1 MRFSR
6 RSLLGSLGA
15 AGLVAPMWARADTA
29 ATAPALPIAPG
40 RRRFGP
46 DGTPEIDV
54 ITIRG
59 EWPAPIL
66 RVKKGEPLRLAVTNG
81 LAEPTALHWRGM
93 RGPNAMDGSALTGP
107 AIAAGGAADIAF
119 TPPDAGT
126 FLYQA
131 SAPPQ
136 AGTQQMRGLAGVLV
150 VEEAQP
156 PQVDA
161 DLVLAMAD
169 SPVPPQ
175 PVEGGTAAGAPPILL
190 NGALLPGRIEAAP
203 GARLRLRVANL
214 SSRLVLP
221 VGFNGMKVLVIA
233 IDGQPCDPFQPMRA
247 TVPMTPGA
255 RFDIICDLPADLA
268 ETAVVLR
275 GQTDIPLTRFAAKG
289 DPLPARP
296 VFTPLPAN
304 PALPEAI
311 ALEKAS
317 RADLTIAAASGG
329 PAGAPPG
336 WTINGAAGSPQMKP
350 VLVVK
355 RGTPISLGFINKS
368 ELMQPIHVHGHV
380 MRQLHLLDDGW
391 EPYWRDTVLVPPG
404 KTVRIA
410 FVADNP
416 GRWLIE
422 SALPDWTAAGLWT
435 FFEVA

>member
-1 MRFSR
+1 MRFTR

-15 AGLVAPMWARADTA
+15 AGLAVPMRARAETEP
-29 ATAPALPIAPG
+29 ATPALDIAPG

-46 DGTPEIDV
+46 DGAPEIDV
-54 ITIRG
+54 VTLRG
-59 EWPAPIL
+59 DWPAPVL
-66 RVKKGEPLRLAVTNG
+66 RIKKGEPLRLALANG
-81 LAEPTALHWRGM
+81 LVEPTALHWRGV
-93 RGPNAMDGSALTGP
+93 RVPNAMEGSGLTGP
-107 AIAAGGAADIAF
+107 PLAPGGQADIGF

-131 SAPPQ
+131 AGTAQ
-136 AGTQQMRGLAGVLV
+136 AGTQQMRGLAGVLI

-161 DLVLAMAD
+161 DLVLATGD
-169 SPVPPQ
+169 SPVPAQPQ
-175 PVEGGTAAGAPPILL
+175 SGPAGAPPVLL
-190 NGALLPGRIEAAP
+190 NGVPLPGRIEAAP
-203 GARLRLRVANL
+203 GARLRLRVVNL

-255 RFDIICDLPADLA
+255 RFDIICDRPADLA

-275 GQTDIPLTRFAAKG
+275 GPSDTPLAILKAKG

-296 VFTPLPAN
+296 VFTPLEAN
-304 PALPEAI
+304 PALPVSI

-317 RADLTIAAASGG
+317 RADLTIAAA
-329 PAGAPPG
+329 PAKTPDAPPG
-336 WTINGAAGSPQMKP
+336 WTINGAAGSAAMKP
-350 VLVVK
+350 ALTVT

-404 KTVRIA
+404 KTVRVA

-416 GRWLIE
+416 GRWMIE

-435 FFEVA
+435 FFEVT